1 MEDTRETKAKF
12 KKAEKFL
19 QLIIYLRIVR
29 YFKEQEDLECVGYLP
44 VYKKIS
50 NGQCLNDRIPEEI
63 RGDVIDAINNSVII
77 FIRNKYS
84 IKDCDTYAVEL
95 LDMHYRIK
103 ITITKVENLAE
114 IILQKKDFSKIK
126 DGCYF
131 VSQDDLNKKRLGD
144 KNGE

>member
-19 QLIIYLRIVR
+19 QLIIHLRIVR

-63 RGDVIDAINNSVII
+63 RGDVIGAVNNSIAV
-77 FIRNKYS
+77 FISNKYS
-84 IKDCDTYAVEL
+84 IKDCNTYAIEL

-131 VSQDDLNKKRLGD
+131 VSQDDLDKKRMKDG
-144 KNGE
+144 KH